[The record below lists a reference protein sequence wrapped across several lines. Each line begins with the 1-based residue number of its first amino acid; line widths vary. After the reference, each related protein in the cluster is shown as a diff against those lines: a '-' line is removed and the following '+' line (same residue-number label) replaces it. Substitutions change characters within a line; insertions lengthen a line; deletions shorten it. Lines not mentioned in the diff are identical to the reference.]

1 MYERIMG
8 CSIIIFCYKAS
19 PYVVVFLQ
27 KTCQP
32 VDDVE
37 DEEDDG
43 EGDQGKFVN
52 PLKNNH

>member
-43 EGDQGKFVN
+43 EGNQGKLVN
-52 PLKNNH
+52 PLKTNH